1 MPEQFIRIRGSAWF
15 FDFNAGRRAYRL
27 CGGGKRNPFCLGVL
41 LVSEEGKWPT
51 DKLPN
56 RRVRKALDL
65 LERKFNR
72 QNSQPQA

>member
-1 MPEQFIRIRGSAWF
+1 MPEQFIRI
-15 FDFNAGRRAYRL
+15 
-27 CGGGKRNPFCLGVL
+27 
-41 LVSEEGKWPT
+41 
-51 DKLPN
+51 